1 MGIANQKWLLNR
13 GMHLG
18 FVKETFAAGTVIEK
32 IDNKLVIDGKPYE
45 TTKDLDI
52 LIRHNWA
59 EPYSDARKEQ
69 LTAQLAVKKVI
80 PKIRPEEEE
89 IVKKTRNMEVIESDQ
104 DLNEDIDISHT
115 KKQPK
120 PKPDKNAPLEVIRGD
135 ESPEERIARLTT
147 QVPKMPIVADDS
159 LGELVGESSPSLNA
173 GTIKTV
179 SAEQL
184 KIKAA
189 EIAAKK
195 KAEVAQKR
203 AVTVTEDT
211 IQVQTTDQA
220 ATEIATGESGEID
233 AGFENVASSVPPAQS
248 APRTITASD
257 SQEKRRG
264 RPPGAKNKP
273 KAPEAIA

>member
-1 MGIANQKWLLNR
+1 MGTHQKWLLNK

-18 FVKETFAAGTVIEK
+18 FIKETFAAGTVIER

-52 LIRHNWA
+52 LIGHNWA

-69 LTAQLAVKKVI
+69 LIAQHAVKKVV

-120 PKPDKNAPLEVIRGD
+120 PKIDKNAPLEVIRGD
-135 ESPEERIARLTT
+135 ESPEERIARLTS

-173 GTIKTV
+173 GAVKTV
-179 SAEQL
+179 SAEKM

-189 EIAAKK
+189 EIAAQK
-195 KAEVAQKR
+195 KAEIAQKK
-203 AVTVTEDT
+203 AVMVTTET

-220 ATEIATGESGEID
+220 ATEIATGVSGEVEPD
-233 AGFENVASSVPPAQS
+233 FEPVASDVPSSQS
-248 APRTITASD
+248 APRTITAA
-257 SQEKRRG
+257 EKSGRRG

-273 KAPEAIA
+273 KVPEASV